1 MSLEEMTLVDF
12 KIADSVKLGLEWIYM
27 RMDRESARLFFDKN
41 YELFNIMQPSK
52 DNVVWKFHITE
63 GCRRKYQGV
72 IASLPADWYTVLNEK
87 FYPFKEEEGKKNAD

>member
-1 MSLEEMTLVDF
+1 MSLEEMTLLDF

-27 RMDRESARLFFDKN
+27 RMDRESARSFFEKN

-72 IASLPADWYTVLNEK
+72 IASLPADWYTVLSEK
-87 FYPFKEEEGKKNAD
+87 FNFFKGEGKKNAD